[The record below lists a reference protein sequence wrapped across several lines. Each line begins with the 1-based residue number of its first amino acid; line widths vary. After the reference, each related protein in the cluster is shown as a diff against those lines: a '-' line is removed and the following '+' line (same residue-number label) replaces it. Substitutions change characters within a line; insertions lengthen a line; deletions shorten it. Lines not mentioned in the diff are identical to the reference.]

1 MKHLAAV
8 DKTGIIG
15 QIKPPSDA
23 GVYSDPV
30 NVGLGKIISTGIQMF
45 FFVAGL
51 ATLLYLLL
59 GAYDWISSG
68 GEKEKLQKAQNKIQ
82 SAVIGLVLTVVVVV
96 VLATLEQIVLKGV
109 FCAGITCGINLPTVA
124 P

>member
-8 DKTGIIG
+8 DITGIIG

>member
-1 MKHLAAV
+1 MKYLTSI
-8 DKTGIIG
+8 DITGIVG
-15 QIKPPSDA
+15 QIQPPSGAD
-23 GVYSDPV
+23 VYSDPV
-30 NVGLGKIISTGIQMF
+30 NIGLGKVISTGIQMF

-51 ATLLYLLL
+51 ATLFYLLW
-59 GAYDWISSG
+59 GAYDWISSA

-82 SAVIGLVLTVVVVV
+82 SAAIGLVLTVVVVV

-109 FCAGITCGINLPTVA
+109 FCAGLTCGINLPTVA